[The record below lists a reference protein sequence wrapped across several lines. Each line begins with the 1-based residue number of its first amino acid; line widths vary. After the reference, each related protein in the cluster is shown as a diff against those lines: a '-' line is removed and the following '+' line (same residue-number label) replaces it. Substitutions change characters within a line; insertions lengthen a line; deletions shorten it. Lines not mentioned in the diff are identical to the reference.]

1 MRLRRA
7 AAAGTGVHSAPL
19 QGGPTT
25 LVTVVVV
32 VVAVC
37 WQCIIIAFVAGQ
49 RSVSTGCC
57 SHAGA
62 TIAVSLPFANHS
74 CVCDRMITCVCVQV
88 CVCAC

>member
-19 QGGPTT
+19 QGGSTT
-25 LVTVVVV
+25 LVTVVV
-32 VVAVC
+32 AVR
-37 WQCIIIAFVAGQ
+37 WQCIIIAFVACQ

-62 TIAVSLPFANHS
+62 TVAVTLPFANHS
-74 CVCDRMITCVCVQV
+74 CVCDRMYTCVCK
-88 CVCAC
+88 CVRAC